1 MVSHYLERCFF
12 KKNLQTMTT
21 SLSHF
26 AFLFLL
32 PGLVQSD
39 HVFFDDD
46 KHECTHTL
54 PFPVH
59 KKAGFT
65 PDRVA
70 VFLFHVYYNEI
81 LNKNCPVV
89 PGSLAQAFD
98 TISSI
103 TSAKCIL
110 LFN

>member
-1 MVSHYLERCFF
+1 M
-12 KKNLQTMTT
+12 KKLAYDDH
-21 SLSHF
+21 L
-26 AFLFLL
+26 AFTFCVFFLL
-32 PGLVQSD
+32 PGLVKSD

-54 PFPVH
+54 PFPVR

-65 PDRVA
+65 LDRVA
-70 VFLFHVYYNEI
+70 VFHFHVYYNEI
-81 LNKNCPVV
+81 SNKNCPVV
-89 PGSLAQAFD
+89 PGSLALAFD

>member
-1 MVSHYLERCFF
+1 
-12 KKNLQTMTT
+12 MTT

-26 AFLFLL
+26 AFFLL
-32 PGLVQSD
+32 PGLVKSD

-65 PDRVA
+65 LDRVA

-81 LNKNCPVV
+81 SNKNCPVV
-89 PGSLAQAFD
+89 PGSLLIPFPALRAQSVFCSL
-98 TISSI
+98 T
-103 TSAKCIL
+103 
-110 LFN
+110 NY

>member
-1 MVSHYLERCFF
+1 M
-12 KKNLQTMTT
+12 KKLAYDDH
-21 SLSHF
+21 L
-26 AFLFLL
+26 AFTFCVFFLL
-32 PGLVQSD
+32 PGLVKSD

-54 PFPVH
+54 PFPVR

-65 PDRVA
+65 LDRVA
-70 VFLFHVYYNEI
+70 VFHFHVYYNEI
-81 LNKNCPVV
+81 SNKNCPVV

>member
-1 MVSHYLERCFF
+1 MLF
-12 KKNLQTMTT
+12 KKKLANDDHL
-21 SLSHF
+21 
-26 AFLFLL
+26 AFTFCVFFLL

-39 HVFFDDD
+39 HVFFDDG

-59 KKAGFT
+59 KAGFT
-65 PDRVA
+65 LDRVA

-81 LNKNCPVV
+81 SNKNRPVV

-98 TISSI
+98 TIYSI
-103 TSAKCIL
+103 MSAKCIL
-110 LFN
+110 LYN